1 MLLFNQIAGFFDHQ
15 YIWKECIDIL
25 DFLHEGIH
33 EGKVASKPTTFG
45 WVCPGKPSYAQICP
59 EFLNAFCWSGYVDVK
74 HISDWNINKSRRRVF
89 FQHFKTQDFKLSTEI
104 TAWKVSKYG
113 VFSGPYFPAF
123 GLICRISPYSVRMR
137 ENTNQKKLRIWTLFM
152 QWNVLSCYQIA
163 GLQETISFFDC
174 LHRDSYQR
182 KKAPTT
188 TTVSW
193 VWAEVPT

>member
-113 VFSGPYFPAF
+113 VFFWSVFSRIRTDMPYLSVFSPNAGKYEPEKTPYLDTF
-123 GLICRISPYSVRMR
+123 HAVKCALVLSDCRIAG
-137 ENTNQKKLRIWTLFM
+137 NNQFLRLFA
-152 QWNVLSCYQIA
+152 S
-163 GLQETISFFDC
+163 
-174 LHRDSYQR
+174 R
-182 KKAPTT
+182 
-188 TTVSW
+188 
-193 VWAEVPT
+193 

>member
-74 HISDWNINKSRRRVF
+74 HFW
-89 FQHFKTQDFKLSTEI
+89 L
-104 TAWKVSKYG
+104 KY
-113 VFSGPYFPAF
+113 
-123 GLICRISPYSVRMR
+123 
-137 ENTNQKKLRIWTLFM
+137 Q
-152 QWNVLSCYQIA
+152 
-163 GLQETISFFDC
+163 
-174 LHRDSYQR
+174 
-182 KKAPTT
+182 
-188 TTVSW
+188 
-193 VWAEVPT
+193 